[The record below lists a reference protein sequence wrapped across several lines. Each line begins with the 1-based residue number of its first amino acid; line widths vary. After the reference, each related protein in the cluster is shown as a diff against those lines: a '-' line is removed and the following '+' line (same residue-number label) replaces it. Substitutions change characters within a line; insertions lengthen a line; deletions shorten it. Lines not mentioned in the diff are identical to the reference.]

1 MVVKIM
7 ITRRRSFLLLGTGLL
22 VFVLAGLLV
31 LTGADRSAGRSGIP
45 QPAAAATDAPTPTP
59 AVSGGVSPISTA
71 TLAATSSLSASQ
83 AVPSARLFDGARA
96 YEHVLAQEAIGVRPT
111 GSQAG
116 WKTGD
121 YIIEQLEAVGWQV
134 ETQEFTFKGVR
145 GRNIVGKTGQGPVII
160 LGAHYDTRPA
170 ADREADPADRQK
182 PILGANDGGSGVAV
196 LLELARVL
204 NPDRLKH
211 EVWLAFFDAEDRGH
225 LDGWPFSVGAQ
236 EMARRLELRPQA
248 VIVVDMVGDA
258 DQNIY
263 YEYNSDEQLMRD
275 IWSVAAR
282 LGYADNIIPKY
293 RYNVIDDHVPFAE
306 LGIPAVDMIDF
317 DYPYWHTLAD
327 TSDKVSP
334 LSLERVGRTLQVWL
348 ESR

>member
-1 MVVKIM
+1 M
-7 ITRRRSFLLLGTGLL
+7 ITQRRSSFILLGTGLL
-22 VFVLAGLLV
+22 VFVLAGLLA
-31 LTGADRSAGRSGIP
+31 LAGAGRPAGGSDAAR
-45 QPAAAATDAPTPTP
+45 PAAYSNHTVGV
-59 AVSGGVSPISTA
+59 AVGGVLSPISTA
-71 TLAATSSLSASQ
+71 TVTATSNLSASQ

-116 WKTGD
+116 WQTGD
-121 YIIEQLEAVGWQV
+121 YIIEQLEAAGWQV
-134 ETQEFTFKGVR
+134 ETQEFTYRGVR
-145 GRNIVGKTGQGPVII
+145 GRNIVGKIGHGPVII

-170 ADREADPADRQK
+170 ADREPNPADRNQ

-196 LLELARVL
+196 LLELARTL
-204 NPDRLKH
+204 NPDRLRH

-236 EMARRLELRPQA
+236 ELARQLELRPQA

-263 YEYNSDEQLMRD
+263 YEHNSDEQLMRA

-282 LGYADNIIPKY
+282 LGYAEYIIPKY
-293 RYNVIDDHVPFAE
+293 RYSVTDDHIPFVGR
-306 LGIPAVDMIDF
+306 GIPAVDIIDF

-348 ESR
+348 ETH